1 MPLATS
7 CRELQEISELLV
19 EEHRL
24 VRLMRC
30 HGDAPALMDEARV
43 YSGGIS
49 QLALMMQPLLLA
61 ALDLE
66 IASSQVVHTY
76 H

>member
-1 MPLATS
+1 MTITS
-7 CRELQEISELLV
+7 ACRELDEIAGLLV

-24 VRLMRC
+24 IRCMRA
-30 HGDAPALMDEARV
+30 HGEQPCMCDESRA

-49 QLALMMQPLLLA
+49 QLALMLQPLLLE

-66 IASSQVVHTY
+66 MTAALVA
-76 H
+76 

>member
-30 HGDAPALMDEARV
+30 HGEAPALMNEARA

-49 QLALMMQPLLLA
+49 QLALMLQPLLIA

-66 IASSQVVHTY
+66 LEAALNPA
-76 H
+76 